1 MALRDPDRTRTNI
14 VEVAAT
20 IFHQKGFKGTSLSDI
35 LTEAQISKGALYHHF
50 SNKQEL
56 LYAVFDEVY
65 KVNFLKRWNNITI
78 STDPINEIANVVE
91 SLALEGSDEEMC
103 CGCPVHNLASEL
115 ASVDESIRH
124 RVDSLFCSIQKII
137 SQGIETA
144 KNNGDVGAHVDS
156 KQISLFFMCTMS
168 GIPQMVKSCQDREV
182 YTQLTSA
189 LSDYV
194 KQLKNI

>member
-20 IFHQKGFKGTSLSDI
+20 MFHQKGFKGTSLSDI
-35 LTEAQISKGALYHHF
+35 LNEAQISKGALYHHF

-56 LYAVFDEVY
+56 LYAVFDELY
-65 KVNFLKRWNNITI
+65 QVNFLKRWNNITT
-78 STDPINEIANVVE
+78 SDDPINEIASVVE
-91 SLALEGSDEEMC
+91 SLASEGSDEEMC
-103 CGCPVHNLASEL
+103 SGCPVHNIASEL
-115 ASVDESIRH
+115 ASIDENIRH
-124 RVDSLFCSIQKII
+124 RVDVLFCKIQQII

-144 KNNGDVGAHVDS
+144 KANGDVSANIDS

-168 GIPQMVKSCQDREV
+168 GIPQMVKNCQDREV
-182 YTQLTSA
+182 FTQLTSA